1 MNELSCPL
9 SLQSISFRLGS
20 LSSLN
25 LQDIWDIGKSPTSSV
40 SLNSHGHSLSK
51 STSSPPESSPAFFEG
66 LRLKLDTL
74 REYRVDLMRVREVHI
89 QIVVG
94 VTLVAIYTE
103 ESRGSA
109 LLEVLA
115 HDLD

>member
-1 MNELSCPL
+1 MGTHCL
-9 SLQSISFRLGS
+9 SLLRVFLRVL
-20 LSSLN
+20 
-25 LQDIWDIGKSPTSSV
+25 
-40 SLNSHGHSLSK
+40 
-51 STSSPPESSPAFFEG
+51 PPFLRG
-66 LRLKLDTL
+66 LRLRLDTL
-74 REYRVDLMRVREVHI
+74 KEYRVDLMRVREVHI
-89 QIVVG
+89 HIVVG

>member
-1 MNELSCPL
+1 MGTHCL
-9 SLQSISFRLGS
+9 SLLRVFLRVL
-20 LSSLN
+20 
-25 LQDIWDIGKSPTSSV
+25 
-40 SLNSHGHSLSK
+40 
-51 STSSPPESSPAFFEG
+51 PPFLRG
-66 LRLKLDTL
+66 LRLRLDTL
-74 REYRVDLMRVREVHI
+74 REYRVDLMRVREVHTH
-89 QIVVG
+89 IVVG